1 MTQNLPSRT
10 EIEERFKWNAESV
23 FATEADWEA
32 EATSVHAAVSDVR
45 RYQGRLAEGAPVVV
59 EALAAVQELLRRVRV
74 LGTYASVAYA
84 VDTTNAEAA
93 KRNSRAIGLHGL
105 AAAATAFID
114 PELLSIGEATLR
126 KWLAEEPKL
135 AYLGH
140 YVDDLLRRQ
149 AHVRSAEVEELLGMV
164 SDPFSNVEQT
174 HSLMIDADFKY
185 PPAKAT
191 DGEELAV
198 SSGNL
203 PGILASPDRE
213 ARRTAWEGYM
223 DTFLAF
229 KNTQA
234 SNLMTSVKA
243 NVFLMRARRHEST
256 LDLALFP
263 WNIPAAVFYNL
274 IDVFKKNLPTWHRY
288 WRVRRKALGV
298 AELCPYDVWAP
309 LSASRPKVE
318 YERGL
323 ELICE
328 GLAPLGREYVET
340 VRRGCTTDRWVD
352 VYPNRGKQGGAFSAG
367 APGTHPFIMMTYT
380 DEVFSM
386 STLAHE
392 LGHSMHSY
400 LTWQNQPVLYSEY
413 GMFVAETASNFHQAM
428 VRAHLLETVHDPA
441 FQLAV
446 IEEAMSNFH
455 RYFFIMPTLAR
466 FELEV
471 HQREERGEGM
481 SADDMIELMADLFSE
496 GYGGEMHIDRP
507 RVGITWATF
516 GHLYIDYY
524 VFQYATGISAANALA
539 RRIRSGTPGAVDSY
553 LSFLKAGNA
562 LHAVDALKLA
572 GVDMST
578 PEPVEAAFEVL
589 AGFVDRLEK
598 LVADR

>member
-10 EIEERFKWNAESV
+10 EIEQRFKWNAESV
-23 FATEADWEA
+23 FASESDWEA
-32 EATSVHAAVSDVR
+32 EAAGVHAAVNDVK
-45 RYQGRLAEGAPVVV
+45 RYQGRLAEGSPLVV
-59 EALAAVQELLRRVRV
+59 EALAAVQELLRRVYV
-74 LGTYASVAYA
+74 LSTYAGMAYA
-84 VDTTNAEAA
+84 VDTTNADAA
-93 KRNSRAIGLHGL
+93 KRYSRANGLHGL
-105 AAAATAFID
+105 AAAAMAFVD
-114 PELLSIGEATLR
+114 PELLAIGVETLR
-126 KWLAEEPKL
+126 RWLAEEPKL
-135 AYLGH
+135 AYLEH

-149 AHVRSAEVEELLGMV
+149 AHVRSAEVEELLGMA
-164 SDPFSNVEQT
+164 SDPFGNVEQT
-174 HSLMIDADFKY
+174 HSLMVDADFKY
-185 PPAKAT
+185 PPAKGG
-191 DGEELAV
+191 DGKELSV

-213 ARRTAWEGYM
+213 ARRTAWEGYN

-243 NVFLMRARRHEST
+243 NVFKMRARRHEST

-263 WNIPAAVFYNL
+263 WNIPSAVFYNL
-274 IDVFKKNLPTWHRY
+274 IDVFKKNLPTWRRY

-298 AELCPYDVWAP
+298 AELHPYDIWAP
-309 LSASRPKVE
+309 LSGNQPKVQ
-318 YERGL
+318 YARGV

-352 VYPNRGKQGGAFSAG
+352 VYPNHGKQGGAFSSG
-367 APGTHPFIMMTYT
+367 ALGTHPFIMMTYT

-428 VRAHLLETVHDPA
+428 VRAHLLDTVDDPA

-481 SADDMIELMADLFSE
+481 SADDMIELMTDLFSE
-496 GYGGEMHIDRP
+496 GYGGEVHVDRP

-516 GHLYIDYY
+516 AHLYVDYY

-539 RRIRSGTPGAVDSY
+539 RRIRSGTPGAVDNY
-553 LSFLKAGNA
+553 LSFLKSGNA
-562 LHAVDALKLA
+562 LYPVDALKLA
-572 GVDMST
+572 GVDMTT

-589 AGFVDRLEK
+589 TGFVDRLET
-598 LVADR
+598 LVADK